1 MQPSCD
7 NSFVR
12 SGRFRRRAA
21 GGYTLT
27 EMLVVI
33 FILSIVVVAALP
45 VAKRVMDDTRST
57 ESARQLNAH
66 AALAKT
72 MAGRNNRPFGLWF
85 EYEVPA
91 GAPAGVKQCT
101 QIYLAEVQPP
111 YAGSTLNSRA
121 KVVQNGM
128 QYELGFFDTSGNAD
142 TTVEPVYLANLV
154 DDGDEFLVRFDYR
167 GVWFLFRRVGTQF
180 VLQTSMA
187 STLYPPGYNTPT
199 SPAKPFQ
206 VLRMP
211 RRVGKPLVL
220 TGGTCV
226 DVQYSGM
233 GPSSAFQSPLTTA
246 NRLILLF
253 APDGSVDGMFLDNA
267 RVPVTGTIHFLIG
280 QTDKINAP
288 FGANADHP
296 TGFNLFAEETSNLMD
311 PNSFWVSIGRLNGS
325 VTSTDNLPPP
335 LDQATLS
342 PTSVTVFPSEA
353 AIPAGRQ
360 QTLNPTVAPAATLG
374 VMLLHSRENA
384 TTREQ
389 RGGN

>member
-1 MQPSCD
+1 MQLSCD

-12 SGRFRRRAA
+12 SGRYRLRAA
-21 GGYTLT
+21 GYTLT

-57 ESARQLNAH
+57 ESARQLSAQ

-72 MAGRNNRPFGLWF
+72 MAGRNNRPFGLWL

-91 GAPAGVKQCT
+91 GAPLGVKQCT

-121 KVVQNGM
+121 KVVQNGTD
-128 QYELGFFDTSGNAD
+128 YELGFFDTNGNAD

-167 GVWFLFRRVGTQF
+167 GVWFLFQRVGNRF
-180 VLQTSMA
+180 ILQTSAA
-187 STLYPPGYNTPT
+187 STLYPPGFNSPT
-199 SPAKPFQ
+199 AAAKPFQ

-211 RRVGKPLVL
+211 RRVGKPLVM
-220 TGGTCV
+220 TGGTCI
-226 DVQYSGM
+226 DVQYCGM
-233 GPSSAFQSPLTTA
+233 GPSGSFHYPTTAA
-246 NRLILLF
+246 NRLIVLF
-253 APDGSVDGMFLDNA
+253 APDGSIDGMFIDNT
-267 RVPVTGTIHFLIG
+267 RVPVTGTLHFLIG

-288 FGANADHP
+288 FGGNADHP
-296 TGFNLFAEETSNLMD
+296 TGMNLFDVTTSNLMD

-335 LDQATLS
+335 LDPATLS